1 MALILTQNQQD
12 CLSAAVALLKPA
24 DLKGCQEA
32 VEAYLELWMP
42 MILAPPLGNPTKARK
57 ELTALD
63 SCVMRYTKVMDSL
76 DPAAENVLHDDL
88 ERLREARELLVTV
101 APRLRP
107 AAEALP
113 PRKQG
118 KKKNWPTRIC
128 ARLCLKLFEAY
139 RPGEARPAS
148 GEFTK
153 FVEHMYEA
161 ATDVEPENE
170 ELTRSIKWAYKKFCE
185 NNRRVPDL
193 CDADA

>member
-1 MALILTQNQQD
+1 MVLILNQNQQN
-12 CLSAAVALLKPA
+12 CVSAAVALLNPA
-24 DLKGCQEA
+24 APKQCQDM
-32 VEAYLELWMP
+32 VEAYLERWIP
-42 MILAPPLGNPTKARK
+42 VHEAPPRGNPAKARK
-57 ELTALD
+57 ELKALD
-63 SCVMRYTKVMDSL
+63 SCITRYVKVMDSL
-76 DPAAENVLHDDL
+76 DPAAEDVLRDDL
-88 ERLREARELLVTV
+88 ERLREARALLVTV

-118 KKKNWPTRIC
+118 EKKNWPTRMF
-128 ARLCLKLFEAY
+128 ARLCLELFEAY

-170 ELTRSIKWAYKKFCE
+170 ELTRSIKWAYKTFCE

>member
-1 MALILTQNQQD
+1 MVLILNQNQQN
-12 CLSAAVALLKPA
+12 CVSAAVALLKPA
-24 DLKGCQEA
+24 NATQCQDM
-32 VEAYLELWMP
+32 VEAYIERWIP
-42 MILAPPLGNPTKARK
+42 VYEAPPRGNPTKARK
-57 ELTALD
+57 ELKALD
-63 SCVMRYTKVMDSL
+63 SCITRYTKVMDSL
-76 DPAAENVLHDDL
+76 DPAAEDVLHDAL
-88 ERLREARELLVTV
+88 ERLREAQELLVNV
-101 APRLRP
+101 VPRLGP
-107 AAEALP
+107 AADALS

-118 KKKNWPTRIC
+118 KKVKRDQRVLANF
-128 ARLCLKLFEAY
+128 CLELFEAY

-170 ELTRSIKWAYKKFCE
+170 ELTRSIKWAYKTFCE

>member
-1 MALILTQNQQD
+1 MALILTQDQKD
-12 CLSAAVALLKPA
+12 SMSAAVALLKPA
-24 DLKGCQEA
+24 DPKKCEEM
-32 VEAYLELWMP
+32 VEAYQERWIP
-42 MILAPPLGNPTKARK
+42 VYEAPPRGNPTKARK
-57 ELTALD
+57 ELKALD
-63 SCVMRYTKVMDSL
+63 SCIRRYTKVMDSL
-76 DPAAENVLHDDL
+76 DPAAEDVLRDDL
-88 ERLREARELLVTV
+88 ERLREARALLVTV

-118 KKKNWPTRIC
+118 EKKNWPTRMF
-128 ARLCLKLFEAY
+128 ARLCLELFEAY

-153 FVEHMYEA
+153 FLEHMYEA